1 MHNKENRIKDSQL
14 ICLIVTRTTP
24 TGTTTSGVSVG
35 ETTTVSGSSD
45 QNVGTTPSG
54 ESVATTVGTSVETST
69 KPPSTATAP
78 ETTGGML
85 KSCKMI
91 KYACV

>member
-1 MHNKENRIKDSQL
+1 MFTL
-14 ICLIVTRTTP
+14 TTH

-85 KSCKMI
+85 TSGSTI
-91 KYACV
+91 KDLCA